1 MSAVSPILESRSN
14 LLESRANKRLI
25 VYAGTLESYQ
35 GIDVLIG
42 AFKYVVDR
50 DPDTVLL
57 IVGGTQEQVRYYSGM
72 ASECGI
78 GDHCIFTG
86 RVPQA
91 TAKHYASRADI
102 QISSRVSG
110 TNTPLKVY
118 EQLSRPIPL
127 VATNIYSHTQVLN
140 EDVAFLV
147 EPTARDMA
155 RGILEAL
162 KPDGESKRRANNA
175 QQLYERKYSRKVYT
189 EKMRKL
195 LDYVTRSSDDE
206 ACPVLVATS
215 QDLRKNATYSA

>member
-1 MSAVSPILESRSN
+1 MSAVSPTLKSESN
-14 LLESRANKRLI
+14 LLDSYANKRLI

-42 AFKYVVDR
+42 AFKYVVDK
-50 DPDTVLL
+50 DPDAVLL
-57 IVGGTQEQVRYYSGM
+57 IVGGTQEQVQYYSGM
-72 ASECGI
+72 ATECGI
-78 GDHCIFTG
+78 TQNCIFTG

-91 TAKHYASRADI
+91 MAKYYASRADV

-127 VATNIYSHTQVLN
+127 VATNIYSHTQVLG

-147 EPTARDMA
+147 EPTAKDMA

-162 KPDGESKRRANNA
+162 LPDGDGSRRAAEA
-175 QQLYERKYSRKVYT
+175 QQLYEQQYSRKVYT

-195 LDYVTRSSDDE
+195 LDYVTCSSKDE
-206 ACPVLVATS
+206 TCPVLAAVS
-215 QDLRKNATYSA
+215 E

>member
-1 MSAVSPILESRSN
+1 MSAVSPTLKSESN
-14 LLESRANKRLI
+14 LLESHANKRLI

-42 AFKYVVDR
+42 AFKYVVER

-57 IVGGTQEQVRYYSGM
+57 IVGGTQEQVQYYSGM
-72 ASECGI
+72 ADEYGI
-78 GDHCIFTG
+78 GRNCVFTG

-91 TAKHYASRADI
+91 MAKHYASRADI

-147 EPTARDMA
+147 EPTAKDMA
-155 RGILEAL
+155 RGIIEAL
-162 KPDGESKRRANNA
+162 KSDGDGKRRAANA
-175 QQLYERKYSRKVYT
+175 QQLYEQQYSRKVYT

-195 LDYVTRSSDDE
+195 LGYVTRSSDDE
-206 ACPVLVATS
+206 TRTVLAVVS
-215 QDLRKNATYSA
+215 E

>member
-1 MSAVSPILESRSN
+1 MSAVFSLLESESN
-14 LLESRANKRLI
+14 LLASCANKRLI

-42 AFKYVVDR
+42 AFKYVVDAE
-50 DPDTVLL
+50 PDTVLL
-57 IVGGTQEQVRYYSGM
+57 IVGGTQEQVKYYSGM
-72 ASECGI
+72 ARECGI
-78 GDHCIFTG
+78 GPNCIFTG

-91 TAKHYASRADI
+91 TAKHYASRADL

-147 EPTARDMA
+147 EPTAEDMA

-162 KPDGESKRRANNA
+162 KPDGDGKRRTTNA

-206 ACPVLVATS
+206 TCTVFAAAS
-215 QDLRKNATYSA
+215 K

>member
-1 MSAVSPILESRSN
+1 MSAVSSVLESKAN
-14 LLESRANKRLI
+14 LLESCANQRLI

-42 AFKYVVDR
+42 AFGYVAEQ

-57 IVGGTQEQVRYYSGM
+57 VVGGTPEQVKYYSGM

-78 GDHCIFTG
+78 ADKCIFTG

-91 TAKHYASRADI
+91 QAKYYASHADV

-127 VATNIYSHTQVLN
+127 VATDIYSHTQVLDN
-140 EDVAFLV
+140 EVAFLV
-147 EPTARDMA
+147 QPTARDMA

-162 KPDGESKRRANNA
+162 RPDGEGQRRAANA
-175 QQLYERKYSRKVYT
+175 QRLYEREYSRKVYT

-195 LDYVTRSSDDE
+195 LDFVTRSSDDN
-206 ACPVLVATS
+206 ACPVLAVAS
-215 QDLRKNATYSA
+215 E

>member
-1 MSAVSPILESRSN
+1 MSAVFSLLESESN
-14 LLESRANKRLI
+14 LLASCANKRLI

-42 AFKYVVDR
+42 AFKYVIDAES
-50 DPDTVLL
+50 DTVLL
-57 IVGGTQEQVRYYSGM
+57 VVGGTQEQVKYYSGM
-72 ASECGI
+72 ARECGI
-78 GDHCIFTG
+78 GPNCIFTG

-91 TAKHYASRADI
+91 AAKRYASGAQI

-140 EDVAFLV
+140 EEVAFLV
-147 EPTARDMA
+147 EPTPEDMA

-162 KPDGESKRRANNA
+162 KPDGDGPRRTANA
-175 QQLYERKYSRKVYT
+175 QELYEQKYSRKVYT

-195 LDYVTRSSDDE
+195 FDYVTRSCDDE
-206 ACPVLVATS
+206 TCTVLAAAS
-215 QDLRKNATYSA
+215 K